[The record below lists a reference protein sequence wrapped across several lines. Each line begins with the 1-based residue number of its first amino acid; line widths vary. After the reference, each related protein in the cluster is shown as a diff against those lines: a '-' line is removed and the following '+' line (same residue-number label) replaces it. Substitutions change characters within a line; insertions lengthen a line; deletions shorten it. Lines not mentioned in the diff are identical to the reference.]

1 MVKMVHNEIGVIFS
15 QHARTQRVFVPFC
28 EIATNSFFDQIKQ
41 INLQNNTKEDYVWA
55 DMLGFY
61 ISGGEVNELGSV
73 LMELGVMFFV
83 VFSELRE
90 EK

>member
-1 MVKMVHNEIGVIFS
+1 MHGV
-15 QHARTQRVFVPFC
+15 
-28 EIATNSFFDQIKQ
+28 
-41 INLQNNTKEDYVWA
+41 
-55 DMLGFY
+55 Y
-61 ISGGEVNELGSV
+61 ISGGEVNELLGSV